1 MKHLGQNMSSLFR
14 QNKLPPNLAAE
25 NNRHFLPEGFCEL
38 GLRERL
44 SSSCFPLRTRWPQWH
59 RLQAWGPPHRP
70 SGGLRTWHWIPPHHR
85 DARKRARRKPGAL
98 PLTPE
103 RGSCR
108 GLRGRPRLSSQTPG
122 FWFQRPR
129 PHSLL
134 ANTWPSHIRGRL

>member
-59 RLQAWGPPHRP
+59 PLQAFWGPQDMALD
-70 SGGLRTWHWIPPHHR
+70 SPPHHR

-108 GLRGRPRLSSQTPG
+108 GLGRRPRLSSQTPG